1 MFSYSLIYYSFL
13 PIFVHCKI
21 KKLNAAETELEF
33 IEDNYITKMN
43 SEGLLGYAYF
53 ENELVILLGKTL
65 KKSKGKG
72 NHHQHYYKLSDGRV
86 KHSSLIKKLSDNE
99 IKIFKRDLKLEKLGI

>member
-1 MFSYSLIYYSFL
+1 MFTYLLTYYSFL

-21 KKLNAAETELEF
+21 KKLNIAKTELEF

-43 SEGLLGYAYF
+43 NEGLLSYAYF
-53 ENELVILLGKTL
+53 GNELVILLGKTI

-72 NHHQHYYKLSDGRV
+72 NHNQYYYHLEDGRV
-86 KHSSLIKKLSDNE
+86 KHCSMIRKLSDSE
-99 IKIFKRDLKLEKLGI
+99 IKIFKRDRKLESLGI